1 MRVTAPSSWPW
12 IDHLVSGLH
21 PATQTPC
28 SDSVSL
34 RLPYS
39 VKLAT
44 ECKSLTHYTKGTQS
58 PCGSYFLYACGFRI
72 YFTPLP
78 GFFSP
83 FPHGTCSLSVDY
95 EYLALE
101 DGPPIFR
108 QDYTCPALLVVHLVL
123 QKSFPVRGY
132 HPLWPDFP
140 FRSSKSTAK
149 EHRLFRFRSPLLSE
163 SRLMSFPRATEMF
176 QFTRFA
182 TMTYVFSQSY
192 LLRGGFPHSE
202 ISGSKLICQLPEA
215 YRRLSRPS
223 SPVIA
228 KASTTCT

>member
-1 MRVTAPSSWPW
+1 M
-12 IDHLVSGLH
+12 
-21 PATQTPC
+21 
-28 SDSVSL
+28 
-34 RLPYS
+34 
-39 VKLAT
+39 
-44 ECKSLTHYTKGTQS
+44 
-58 PCGSYFLYACGFRI
+58 YACGFRI

-108 QDYTCPALLVVHLVL
+108 QDYTCPALLFVSSVPHR
-123 QKSFPVRGY
+123 SFHVRGY
-132 HPLWPDFP
+132 HPLWPPFP
-140 FRSSKSTAK
+140 KRSVKSCAITN
-149 EHRLFRFRSPLLSE
+149 RLFRFRSPLLSE

-192 LLRGGFPHSE
+192 SSRSGFPHSE

>member
-1 MRVTAPSSWPW
+1 M
-12 IDHLVSGLH
+12 
-21 PATQTPC
+21 
-28 SDSVSL
+28 
-34 RLPYS
+34 
-39 VKLAT
+39 
-44 ECKSLTHYTKGTQS
+44 
-58 PCGSYFLYACGFRI
+58 YACGFRI

-83 FPHGTCSLSVDY
+83 FPHGTSSLSVND

-108 QDYTCPALLVVHLVL
+108 QDYTCPALLVVNLVPHITFRI
-123 QKSFPVRGY
+123 QGY
-132 HPLWPDFP
+132 HLLWPIFP
-140 FRSSKSTAK
+140 DCFAK
-149 EHRLFRFRSPLLSE
+149 CRAITNRLLRFRSPLLSE

-182 TMTYVFSQSY
+182 SHSYVFTMRY
-192 LLRGGFPHSE
+192 PLLGRFPHSE

-223 SPVIA
+223 SPIIA
-228 KASTTCT
+228 KASTTCSYSLDPITLVSLTRKQSIFKECLSGLSPDALCRIQFNLNNSNFKRKV